1 MNNVCVLCNREL
13 HIVSI
18 TNIAKGGEIYDVY
31 FCEACNV
38 GSTVPRPSHEALAQL
53 YASTKYRTLTGK
65 RFNFLIEA
73 VIYLF
78 TLQRKSRIVH
88 YIPGGRILDIGCGR
102 GLFVNIMR
110 KAGWSATGIEFNEET
125 ASYASA
131 GYGLDVLSGD
141 LTEHEFPDGCFD
153 VISMYHVL
161 EHVVNP
167 QAMVEEC
174 RRILRKGGLLV
185 IAVPNLS
192 SLQTSAG
199 KKAWFHLDVPFH
211 LHHFSEEG
219 LIALLRKDSFMIKKV
234 RRFDLEYNPF
244 GWLQT
249 LLNVSG
255 IRENF
260 LYILLKPPSLRKREL
275 KSLNIKDALLTFMLL
290 PIFLPL
296 SLALSLCESLMK
308 KGGTIEVF
316 AIRE

>member
-18 TNIAKGGEIYDVY
+18 RNIAKGGEIYDVF

-38 GSTVPRPSHEALAQL
+38 GSTVPKPSREVLAEL
-53 YASTKYRTLTGK
+53 YASTRYRSQTGK

-78 TLQRKSRIVH
+78 RLHRKRRIVH

-102 GLFVNIMR
+102 GLFLDIMR
-110 KAGWSATGIEFNEET
+110 KAGWSVTGIEFNEET

-141 LTEHEFPDGCFD
+141 LTEHEFPDGFFD
-153 VISMYHVL
+153 VISMNHVL

-167 QAMVEEC
+167 RAMVEEC
-174 RRILRKGGLLV
+174 TRILRKGGLLV

-192 SLQTSAG
+192 SLQASAG
-199 KKAWFHLDVPFH
+199 KRAWFHLDVPFH
-211 LHHFSEEG
+211 LCHFSEEG
-219 LIALLRKDSFMIKKV
+219 LVALLRKDSFLIKKV

-255 IRENF
+255 IRENV
-260 LYILLKPPSLRKREL
+260 LYNLLKTVSLRKSEMKPLSIR
-275 KSLNIKDALLTFMLL
+275 DALLTFMLL

-296 SLALSLCESLMK
+296 SLALSLYESLVK